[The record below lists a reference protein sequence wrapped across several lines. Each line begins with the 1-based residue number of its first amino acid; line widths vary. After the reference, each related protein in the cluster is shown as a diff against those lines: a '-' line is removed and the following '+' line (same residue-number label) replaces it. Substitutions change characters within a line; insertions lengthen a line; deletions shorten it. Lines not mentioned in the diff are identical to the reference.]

1 MQVPKMLKQLPGVLP
16 GQKKMLRKNR
26 PQGVVIAVVG
36 CGYWG
41 SKHVRVLSSMRDVL
55 QVIAVEPDANMR
67 RRINKTFPN
76 VSTASALV
84 DILHEV
90 DGVVIAT
97 PPHSHVDMALTA
109 LRAGRHVLI
118 EKPIA
123 TSLKDATRIMN
134 AGDSSGAIVMAGHTY
149 EFNPIVHDLRR
160 RIDAGEFGE
169 IRYIHSARLNLGLY
183 RTDVNVVWDLAPHDV
198 SIMNFLIGESP
209 SRVRA
214 WGFSC
219 AARGVVDVAHYQ
231 LEYSRRGIVGYGF
244 NSWIDPRK
252 VRQLTIVG
260 SKKMAIFDDIAD
272 EKLRIFDHHVELPA
286 GFGTQS
292 PGNLQPEVNYSR
304 GDVISPNINYGEPL
318 LLENQ
323 HFVDA
328 ILGRGTGLLNGQ
340 SGLEVVKVLE
350 AIDQAMASGKPAVV
364 KAGGMP
370 VLN

>member
-16 GQKKMLRKNR
+16 GQKKMLRKNL
-26 PQGVVIAVVG
+26 PHGLVIAVVG

-67 RRINKTFPN
+67 RGINKTFPN
-76 VSTASALV
+76 VRTASALV

-90 DGVVIAT
+90 DGVVVAT
-97 PPHSHVDMALTA
+97 PPHSHVDVALTA

-149 EFNPIVHDLRR
+149 EFNPVVHDLRR

-244 NSWIDPRK
+244 LPTLVSSLLALLVMYLKPPEDFNIQNPLAFNAGAFMSNDNPLWLKSLAGSFDLFSFWIMS
-252 VRQLTIVG
+252 L
-260 SKKMAIFDDIAD
+260 MAFMA
-272 EKLRIFDHHVELPA
+272 
-286 GFGTQS
+286 
-292 PGNLQPEVNYSR
+292 
-304 GDVISPNINYGEPL
+304 
-318 LLENQ
+318 
-323 HFVDA
+323 A
-328 ILGRGTGLLNGQ
+328 IL
-340 SGLEVVKVLE
+340 
-350 AIDQAMASGKPAVV
+350 P
-364 KAGGMP
+364 
-370 VLN
+370 